1 MNMVAI
7 GGNAPIGSTSE

>member
-7 GGNAPIGSTSE
+7 GGSTSE